1 MAKKEKKSPENL
13 EESKKSVTFAPEMS
27 KMTSVTRFVTPL
39 NYVLVP
45 EHVDSTPDDALKHNE
60 ALSIRE
66 ILVRSSRGQ
75 RLNVN
80 TRMRS
85 EGVPDNMYTEEELKK
100 IGHESINDAPPDD
113 INDIVDVYAYQEELE
128 QRKKELQQ
136 RRAEKHKGVRS
147 GSPTDKPEGKKSDV
161 KPSEGSGGERKEPAE
176 APEG

>member
-1 MAKKEKKSPENL
+1 MAKKQKKSPENL
-13 EESKKSVTFAPEMS
+13 EESKKRVTFVPDMS
-27 KMTSVTRFVTPL
+27 NMTSIHRFVTPL

-45 EHVDSTPDDALKHNE
+45 EHIDSKPDDALKHNE

-85 EGVPDNMYTEEELKK
+85 EGIPDNMYTDDELKK
-100 IGHESINDAPPDD
+100 IGHESLHDAPPDD
-113 INDIVDVYAYQEELE
+113 INDIVDIYAYQEELE

-136 RRAEKHKGVRS
+136 RNA
-147 GSPTDKPEGKKSDV
+147 DKLATFQTG
-161 KPSEGSGGERKEPAE
+161 A
-176 APEG
+176 A

>member
-1 MAKKEKKSPENL
+1 MAKNEKKSPENL
-13 EESKKSVTFAPEMS
+13 EESKKSAIFAPEMS

-85 EGVPDNMYTEEELKK
+85 EGIPDNMYTEDELKK
-100 IGHESINDAPPDD
+100 IGHESIHDAPPDD

-128 QRKKELQQ
+128 ERKKELQKRQ
-136 RRAEKHKGVRS
+136 KKNDVQKKN
-147 GSPTDKPEGKKSDV
+147 GSPADEKRDV
-161 KPSEGSGGERKEPAE
+161 KKDEPARTPNE
-176 APEG
+176 AQAE